1 MEDFQA
7 KAIPHFNDI
16 FRVALK
22 LTKNRS
28 EADVLTE
35 QVYRQ
40 ALAAFCIY
48 KPEIKC
54 RVWLLRIL
62 FRKFNLYP
70 SKKC

>member
-28 EADVLTE
+28 EASVLTE
-35 QVYRQ
+35 V
-40 ALAAFCIY
+40 AAQNPFPQIQS
-48 KPEIKC
+48 
-54 RVWLLRIL
+54 LR
-62 FRKFNLYP
+62 
-70 SKKC
+70 SKKCQLRICRKRETSG